1 MGEKRMSIVDRI
13 KNICLTP
20 NTEWPVIANEAS
32 STGSLITGYVAP
44 LAAVAA
50 VAGFIGATMVG
61 MNTFLFGTYRT
72 SFTVGLIAAVWSVIG
87 AIIGVLVVGFIINA
101 LAPTFGGQQD
111 SARAMKVAV
120 YSFTPAWVAGVLR
133 IIPALGILALLGAF
147 YGFYLLYLG
156 LPALMK
162 APKEKAAGY
171 TVVTIIGAF
180 VVMFIVSIVG
190 AGIAGAGMVAS
201 GGIGS
206 GILGNIASS
215 SSSSKPDEVQ
225 FDKNSPL
232 GKLQEFGKAMD
243 ESNKKMEAA
252 QKSGDANA
260 AASAAMDTL
269 GTLLGGG
276 KKVDPLDIDQIKAF
290 LPANLA
296 GYAREGNGSAEKS
309 GLASLMVSKAE
320 AEYSNGSKRVRIEI
334 SDPGGASGLVGLAS
348 WATLQT
354 SKEDDNGSERTS
366 KVNGRMV
373 HEKASKN
380 GGTDEFD
387 IVLGDRFVVSGSSR
401 DVKLNELK
409 TIVGALDLS
418 KLESMKDVGVKK

>member
-20 NTEWPVIANEAS
+20 NAEWPVIANETS

-72 SFTVGLIAAVWSVIG
+72 PITLGVVAAVWSVIG

-133 IIPALGILALLGAF
+133 IIPALGILAILGAF

-215 SSSSKPDEVQ
+215 SSPAKSDDVQ

-232 GKLQEFGKAMD
+232 GKLQQFGKAME

-252 QKSGDANA
+252 QKSGDPNA

-276 KKVDPLDIDQIKAF
+276 KKVDPLEIDQMKSF
-290 LPANLA
+290 LPPTLA
-296 GYAREGNGSAEKS
+296 GFSKQGNGTAEKS
-309 GLASLMVSKAE
+309 GFASLMVSKAE
-320 AEYSNGSKRVRIEI
+320 AKYSDGSKTVAISI
-334 SDPGGASGLVGLAS
+334 SDSGGASGIMGLAG
-348 WATLQT
+348 WAAMQT
-354 SKEDDNGSERTS
+354 SKEDDNGSERVT
-366 KVNGRMV
+366 KVNGRLV
-373 HEKASKN
+373 HEQTRKN
-380 GGTDEFD
+380 GTDEFG
-387 IVLGDRFVVSGSSR
+387 IILGDRFVVSAESS
-401 DVKLNELK
+401 DVKLNQLK
-409 TIVGALDLS
+409 QIVSALDLN
-418 KLESMKDVGVKK
+418 KIESMKDVGVKK

>member
-20 NTEWPVIANEAS
+20 GTEWPVIANEAS
-32 STGSLITGYVAP
+32 STGSLISGYVAP
-44 LAAVAA
+44 LAGVAA

-72 SFTVGLIAAVWSVIG
+72 SLTVGLVGAVWSVIG

-171 TVVTIIGAF
+171 TIVTIIGAC
-180 VVMFIVSIVG
+180 VVMLIVSVVG
-190 AGIAGAGMVAS
+190 GTIAGAGMIAS

-206 GILGNIASS
+206 GILGNMASS
-215 SSSSKPDEVQ
+215 SSKSDDVQ

-232 GKLQEFGKAMD
+232 GKLQEFGKAME
-243 ESNKKMEAA
+243 ESNKKMDAA
-252 QKSGDANA
+252 QKSGDPNA

-276 KKVDPLDIDQIKAF
+276 KKVDPLEIDQIKAF

-296 GYAREGNGSAEKS
+296 GYAREGSGTAEKS

-320 AEYSNGSKRVRIEI
+320 AEYANGSKRVRIEI

-373 HEKASKN
+373 HEKTSKN

-387 IVLGDRFVVSGSSR
+387 IVLGDRFVVNASSR

>member
-1 MGEKRMSIVDRI
+1 MSIVDRI

-20 NTEWPVIANEAS
+20 NTEWPVIANEPS
-32 STGSLITGYVAP
+32 STGSLIAGYVAP
-44 LAAVAA
+44 LAAVSAL
-50 VAGFIGATMVG
+50 AGFIGVSLVG
-61 MNTFLFGTYRT
+61 TSTFFAGTYRM
-72 SFTVGLIAAVWSVIG
+72 SIFAGLAFAVWTFIG
-87 AIIGVLVVGFIINA
+87 AIIGVVLVGFIINA

-133 IIPALGILALLGAF
+133 IVPALGILAILGAF

-162 APKEKAAGY
+162 SPKEKAAGY
-171 TVVTIIGAF
+171 TVVTIVAAI
-180 VVMFIVSIVG
+180 VVYVVVG
-190 AGIAGAGMVAS
+190 AVGGLMVAGS
-201 GGIGS
+201 AIGS
-206 GILGNIASS
+206 GMLGNIAST
-215 SSSSKPDEVQ
+215 SSSSKPDEIQ
-225 FDKNSPL
+225 FDKNSTL
-232 GKLQEFGKAMD
+232 GKLQEFGKAME
-243 ESNKKMEAA
+243 ESNKKMDAA

-260 AASAAMDTL
+260 AANAAMDTL

-276 KKVDPLDIDQIKAF
+276 KKVDPLEIDQIKAF
-290 LPANLA
+290 LPPTL
-296 GYAREGNGSAEKS
+296 GSFARQGNGTAEKS
-309 GLASLMVSKAE
+309 GIAALMVSKAE
-320 AEYSNGSKRVRIEI
+320 AEYSDGGKRFRIEI

-373 HEKASKN
+373 HEKTSKN
-380 GGTDEFD
+380 GSDEFD
-387 IVLGDRFVVSGSSR
+387 LVLGDRFVVSASSR
-401 DVKLNELK
+401 DVKLDQLK
-409 TIVGALDLS
+409 SMVAALDLN